1 MLCKLQL
8 WLTSLVKKRLL
19 GLKLVSRLV
28 QFVKRT
34 NKTSSDSNTF
44 EHKRAGKF
52 EEQWS
57 ERQIPVK
64 YYFSCSQRR
73 S

>member
-19 GLKLVSRLV
+19 GLKLVSKLV
-28 QFVKRT
+28 EFVKRT
-34 NKTSSDSNTF
+34 NKTSSDLNAI
-44 EHKRAGKF
+44 ERKRAGNLK
-52 EEQWS
+52 EQWS

-64 YYFSCSQRR
+64 
-73 S
+73 